1 MDNFYQRET
10 FRKLKTSVELDVF
23 KKQDVNKIYKYN
35 DFLVEQ
41 IYPLDEKSATNLTNK
56 INYIKDSYLNETN
69 KIYYSIIPDKNYYT
83 DNSHLK
89 PDYDK
94 MKQIMKN
101 NLKDLQYIDIFQNL
115 KLDSYYYTDS
125 HWKQEKLQSVAKTIA
140 NNMNFTINQNYN
152 EQKVATFKGVYAGQ
166 LPINTKEDE
175 MKILVND
182 AITDA
187 NVYNYETKEQGGIY
201 NFKKLSG
208 YDKYDIYLSGA
219 TPLIEISN
227 SNNKT
232 NKTLV
237 IFRDSYAS
245 SLAPLLME
253 GYSKITLVDTRY
265 ISPKILNEYVN
276 FENADIL
283 FIYSTLVINSSMA
296 LKQKKQRFIYNKNK
310 RIEYFSLGEIPENL
324 AEEKT
329 SKAQIKMCFVVAN
342 NENWQTLF
350 D

>member
-1 MDNFYQRET
+1 MDNFYQREM
-10 FRKLKTSVELDVF
+10 FRKLKTSVEIDVF

-41 IYPLDEKSATNLTNK
+41 IYPLDEKSVTNLTNK

-89 PDYDK
+89 LNYDK

-101 NLKDLQYIDIFQNL
+101 NLKDLQYIDVFQDL

-140 NNMNFTINQNYN
+140 DNMNFSITQNYN

-175 MKILVND
+175 IKILVND
-182 AITDA
+182 VIADA
-187 NVYNYETKEQGGIY
+187 NVYNYEAKEQGEIY
-201 NFKKLSG
+201 NFKKLNG

-227 SNNKT
+227 SDNKT

-245 SLAPLLME
+245 SLAPLLTE

-265 ISPKILNEYVN
+265 ISPKILNEYVD

-283 FIYSTLVINSSMA
+283 FLYSTLVINSSMA
-296 LKQKKQRFIYNKNK
+296 LK
-310 RIEYFSLGEIPENL
+310 
-324 AEEKT
+324 
-329 SKAQIKMCFVVAN
+329 
-342 NENWQTLF
+342 
-350 D
+350 

>member
-1 MDNFYQRET
+1 MDNFYQREM
-10 FRKLKTSVELDVF
+10 FRKLKTSVEIDVF

-41 IYPLDEKSATNLTNK
+41 IYPLDEKSVTNLTSK

-89 PDYDK
+89 LDYDK

-101 NLKDLQYIDIFQNL
+101 NLKDLQYIDIFQDL

-140 NNMNFTINQNYN
+140 ENMNFTITQNYN

-175 MKILVND
+175 IKILVND
-182 AITDA
+182 VIADA
-187 NVYNYETKEQGGIY
+187 NAYNYETKEQGGIY
-201 NFKKLSG
+201 NFKKLNG

-219 TPLIEISN
+219 TSLIEIN
-227 SNNKT
+227 NPNNKT

-245 SLAPLLME
+245 SLAPLLTE

-265 ISPKILNEYVN
+265 ISPKILNEYID

-283 FIYSTLVINSSMA
+283 FLYSTLVINSSMA
-296 LKQKKQRFIYNKNK
+296 LK
-310 RIEYFSLGEIPENL
+310 
-324 AEEKT
+324 
-329 SKAQIKMCFVVAN
+329 
-342 NENWQTLF
+342 
-350 D
+350 

>member
-10 FRKLKTSVELDVF
+10 FRKLKTSVELDIF

-41 IYPLDEKSATNLTNK
+41 IYPLDEKSITNLTNK
-56 INYIKDSYLNETN
+56 INYIKDNYLNETN

-89 PDYDK
+89 LDYDK

-140 NNMNFTINQNYN
+140 DNMNFSITQNYN

-175 MKILVND
+175 IRILVND
-182 AITDA
+182 AIADA

-201 NFKKLSG
+201 NFKKLNG

-219 TPLIEISN
+219 TPLIEIN
-227 SNNKT
+227 NQNNKT

-245 SLAPLLME
+245 SLAPLLTE

-265 ISPKILNEYVN
+265 ISPKILNEYVD

-283 FIYSTLVINSSMA
+283 FLYSTLVINSSMA
-296 LKQKKQRFIYNKNK
+296 LK
-310 RIEYFSLGEIPENL
+310 
-324 AEEKT
+324 
-329 SKAQIKMCFVVAN
+329 
-342 NENWQTLF
+342 
-350 D
+350 

>member
-10 FRKLKTSVELDVF
+10 FRKLKTSVELDIF
-23 KKQDVNKIYKYN
+23 KKQDVNKIYKYS

-41 IYPLDEKSATNLTNK
+41 IYPLDEKSAINLTNK

-89 PDYDK
+89 LDYGK
-94 MKQIMKN
+94 MQQIMEN
-101 NLKDLQYIDIFQNL
+101 NLNGLQYIDIFQDLN
-115 KLDSYYYTDS
+115 LDSYYYTDS
-125 HWKQEKLQSVAKTIA
+125 HWKQEKLQNVAKTIA
-140 NNMNFTINQNYN
+140 ENMNFSITQNYN

-175 MKILVND
+175 IKILVNNVI
-182 AITDA
+182 ADA
-187 NVYNYETKEQGGIY
+187 NAYNYETKEQGGIY
-201 NFKKLSG
+201 NFKKLTG

-227 SNNKT
+227 ANNKT

-245 SLAPLLME
+245 SLAPLLTE

-265 ISPKILNEYVN
+265 ISPKILNEYVD

-283 FIYSTLVINSSMA
+283 FLYSTLVINNSMA
-296 LKQKKQRFIYNKNK
+296 LK
-310 RIEYFSLGEIPENL
+310 
-324 AEEKT
+324 
-329 SKAQIKMCFVVAN
+329 
-342 NENWQTLF
+342 
-350 D
+350 

>member
-10 FRKLKTSVELDVF
+10 FRKLKTSVELDIF
-23 KKQDVNKIYKYN
+23 KKQDVNKIYKYS

-41 IYPLDEKSATNLTNK
+41 IYPLDEKSITNLTNK
-56 INYIKDSYLNETN
+56 INYIKDNYLNETN

-140 NNMNFTINQNYN
+140 DNMNFSITQNYN

-175 MKILVND
+175 IKILVND

-201 NFKKLSG
+201 NFKKLNG

-296 LKQKKQRFIYNKNK
+296 LK
-310 RIEYFSLGEIPENL
+310 
-324 AEEKT
+324 
-329 SKAQIKMCFVVAN
+329 
-342 NENWQTLF
+342 
-350 D
+350 

>member
-10 FRKLKTSVELDVF
+10 FRKLKTSVELDIF
-23 KKQDVNKIYKYN
+23 KKQDVNKIYKYS

-41 IYPLDEKSATNLTNK
+41 IYPLDEKSITNLTNK
-56 INYIKDSYLNETN
+56 INYIKDNYLNETN

-140 NNMNFTINQNYN
+140 DNMNFSITQNYN

-175 MKILVND
+175 IKILVND

-253 GYSKITLVDTRY
+253 GYSKIILVDTRY

-296 LKQKKQRFIYNKNK
+296 LK
-310 RIEYFSLGEIPENL
+310 
-324 AEEKT
+324 
-329 SKAQIKMCFVVAN
+329 
-342 NENWQTLF
+342 
-350 D
+350 

>member
-10 FRKLKTSVELDVF
+10 FRKLKTSVELDIF

-35 DFLVEQ
+35 DFLVEP
-41 IYPLDEKSATNLTNK
+41 IYPLDEKSVTNLTNK

-89 PDYDK
+89 LDYDK
-94 MKQIMKN
+94 MQQIMEN
-101 NLKDLQYIDIFQNL
+101 NLNGLQYIDIFQDL
-115 KLDSYYYTDS
+115 SLDSYYYTDS
-125 HWKQEKLQSVAKTIA
+125 HWKQEKLQNVAKTIA
-140 NNMNFTINQNYN
+140 ENMNFSITQNYN

-175 MKILVND
+175 IRILINNT
-182 AITDA
+182 IGYA

-201 NFKKLSG
+201 NLKKLNG

-245 SLAPLLME
+245 SLAPLLTE

-265 ISPKILNEYVN
+265 ISPKILNEYVD

-283 FIYSTLVINSSMA
+283 FLYSTLVINNSMA
-296 LKQKKQRFIYNKNK
+296 LK
-310 RIEYFSLGEIPENL
+310 
-324 AEEKT
+324 
-329 SKAQIKMCFVVAN
+329 
-342 NENWQTLF
+342 
-350 D
+350 

>member
-1 MDNFYQRET
+1 MDNFYQREM
-10 FRKLKTSVELDVF
+10 FRKLKTSVEIDVF

-41 IYPLDEKSATNLTNK
+41 IYPLDEKSVTNLTNK

-140 NNMNFTINQNYN
+140 DNMNFSITQNYN

-175 MKILVND
+175 IKILVND

-296 LKQKKQRFIYNKNK
+296 LK
-310 RIEYFSLGEIPENL
+310 
-324 AEEKT
+324 
-329 SKAQIKMCFVVAN
+329 
-342 NENWQTLF
+342 
-350 D
+350 

>member
-41 IYPLDEKSATNLTNK
+41 IYPLDEKSVTNLTNK
-56 INYIKDSYLNETN
+56 INYIKDSYLKETN

-83 DNSHLK
+83 DNNHLK
-89 PDYDK
+89 LDYDK
-94 MKQIMKN
+94 MKQIMQN
-101 NLKDLQYIDIFQNL
+101 NLKDLQYIDIFQDL
-115 KLDSYYYTDS
+115 SLDSYYYTDS
-125 HWKQEKLQSVAKTIA
+125 HWKQEKLQNVAKTIA
-140 NNMNFTINQNYN
+140 ENMNFSITQNYN

-175 MKILVND
+175 IKILVNNVI
-182 AITDA
+182 ADA
-187 NVYNYETKEQGGIY
+187 NAYNYETKEQGGIY
-201 NFKKLSG
+201 NFKKLTG

-227 SNNKT
+227 ANNKT

-245 SLAPLLME
+245 SLAPLLTE

-265 ISPKILNEYVN
+265 ISPKILNEYVD

-283 FIYSTLVINSSMA
+283 FLYSTLVINNSMA
-296 LKQKKQRFIYNKNK
+296 LK
-310 RIEYFSLGEIPENL
+310 
-324 AEEKT
+324 
-329 SKAQIKMCFVVAN
+329 
-342 NENWQTLF
+342 
-350 D
+350 

>member
-89 PDYDK
+89 LDYDK
-94 MKQIMKN
+94 MQQIMEN
-101 NLKDLQYIDIFQNL
+101 NLNGLQYIDIFQDL
-115 KLDSYYYTDS
+115 SLDSYYYTDS
-125 HWKQEKLQSVAKTIA
+125 HWKQEKLQNVAKTIA
-140 NNMNFTINQNYN
+140 ENMNFSITQNYN

-175 MKILVND
+175 IKILVND
-182 AITDA
+182 VIADA
-187 NVYNYETKEQGGIY
+187 NAYNYETKEQGGIY
-201 NFKKLSG
+201 NFKKLTG

-245 SLAPLLME
+245 SLAPLLTE

-265 ISPKILNEYVN
+265 ISPKILNEYVD

-283 FIYSTLVINSSMA
+283 FLYSTLVINNSMA
-296 LKQKKQRFIYNKNK
+296 LK
-310 RIEYFSLGEIPENL
+310 
-324 AEEKT
+324 
-329 SKAQIKMCFVVAN
+329 
-342 NENWQTLF
+342 
-350 D
+350 

>member
-10 FRKLKTSVELDVF
+10 FRKLKTSVELDIF

-41 IYPLDEKSATNLTNK
+41 IYPLDEKSITNLTNK
-56 INYIKDSYLNETN
+56 INYIKDNYLNETN

-89 PDYDK
+89 LDYDK

-101 NLKDLQYIDIFQNL
+101 NLKDLQYIDVFQDL

-140 NNMNFTINQNYN
+140 DNMNFSITQNYN

-175 MKILVND
+175 IKILVND
-182 AITDA
+182 VIADA

-296 LKQKKQRFIYNKNK
+296 LK
-310 RIEYFSLGEIPENL
+310 
-324 AEEKT
+324 
-329 SKAQIKMCFVVAN
+329 
-342 NENWQTLF
+342 
-350 D
+350 

>member
-10 FRKLKTSVELDVF
+10 FRKLKTSVELDIF

-41 IYPLDEKSATNLTNK
+41 IYPLDEKSITNLTNK
-56 INYIKDSYLNETN
+56 INYIKDNYLNETN

-140 NNMNFTINQNYN
+140 DNMNFSITQNYN

-175 MKILVND
+175 IKILVND
-182 AITDA
+182 VMANV

-201 NFKKLSG
+201 NFKKLNG

-219 TPLIEISN
+219 TPLIEIN
-227 SNNKT
+227 NQNNKT

-245 SLAPLLME
+245 SLAPLLTE

-296 LKQKKQRFIYNKNK
+296 LK
-310 RIEYFSLGEIPENL
+310 
-324 AEEKT
+324 
-329 SKAQIKMCFVVAN
+329 
-342 NENWQTLF
+342 
-350 D
+350 

>member
-10 FRKLKTSVELDVF
+10 FRKLKTSVELDIF

-41 IYPLDEKSATNLTNK
+41 IYPLDEKSITNLTNK
-56 INYIKDSYLNETN
+56 INYIKDNYLNETN

-89 PDYDK
+89 LDYGK
-94 MKQIMKN
+94 MQQIMKN
-101 NLKDLQYIDIFQNL
+101 NLNGLQYIDIFQNL

-125 HWKQEKLQSVAKTIA
+125 HWKQEKLQNVAKTIA
-140 NNMNFTINQNYN
+140 ENMNFSITQNYN

-219 TPLIEISN
+219 TPLIEIN
-227 SNNKT
+227 NQNNKT

-245 SLAPLLME
+245 SLAPLLTE

-296 LKQKKQRFIYNKNK
+296 LK
-310 RIEYFSLGEIPENL
+310 
-324 AEEKT
+324 
-329 SKAQIKMCFVVAN
+329 
-342 NENWQTLF
+342 
-350 D
+350 

>member
-1 MDNFYQRET
+1 MDNFYQREM
-10 FRKLKTSVELDVF
+10 FRKLKTSVEIDVF

-41 IYPLDEKSATNLTNK
+41 IYPLDEKSVTNLTNK

-89 PDYDK
+89 LDYDK

-101 NLKDLQYIDIFQNL
+101 NLKDLQYIDIFQDLN
-115 KLDSYYYTDS
+115 LDSYYYTDS
-125 HWKQEKLQSVAKTIA
+125 HWKQEKLPNVVETISE
-140 NNMNFTINQNYN
+140 NMNFSITQNYN

-175 MKILVND
+175 IKILVND
-182 AITDA
+182 VMANV

-201 NFKKLSG
+201 NFKKLNG

-296 LKQKKQRFIYNKNK
+296 LK
-310 RIEYFSLGEIPENL
+310 
-324 AEEKT
+324 
-329 SKAQIKMCFVVAN
+329 
-342 NENWQTLF
+342 
-350 D
+350 

>member
-56 INYIKDSYLNETN
+56 INYIKDTYLNETN
-69 KIYYSIIPDKNYYT
+69 EIYYSIIPDKNYYT

-89 PDYDK
+89 LDYDK
-94 MKQIMKN
+94 MQQIMEN
-101 NLKDLQYIDIFQNL
+101 NLNGLQYIDIFQDLN
-115 KLDSYYYTDS
+115 LDSYYYTDS
-125 HWKQEKLQSVAKTIA
+125 HWKQEKLQNVAKTIA
-140 NNMNFTINQNYN
+140 ENMNFSITQNYN

-175 MKILVND
+175 IKILVNNVI
-182 AITDA
+182 ADA
-187 NVYNYETKEQGGIY
+187 NAYNYETKEQGGIY
-201 NFKKLSG
+201 NFKKLTG

-227 SNNKT
+227 ANNKT

-245 SLAPLLME
+245 SLAPLLTE

-283 FIYSTLVINSSMA
+283 FLYSTLIINNIMA
-296 LKQKKQRFIYNKNK
+296 LK
-310 RIEYFSLGEIPENL
+310 
-324 AEEKT
+324 
-329 SKAQIKMCFVVAN
+329 
-342 NENWQTLF
+342 
-350 D
+350 

>member
-10 FRKLKTSVELDVF
+10 FRKLKTSVELDIF

-56 INYIKDSYLNETN
+56 INYIKESYLNETN

-89 PDYDK
+89 LDYDK
-94 MKQIMKN
+94 MQQIMEN
-101 NLKDLQYIDIFQNL
+101 NLNGLQYIDIFQDL
-115 KLDSYYYTDS
+115 SLDSYYYTDS
-125 HWKQEKLQSVAKTIA
+125 HWKQEKLQNVAKTIA
-140 NNMNFTINQNYN
+140 ENMNFSITQNYN

-166 LPINTKEDE
+166 LPINTKEDKI
-175 MKILVND
+175 KILVND
-182 AITDA
+182 IIADA
-187 NVYNYETKEQGGIY
+187 NAYNYETKEQGGIY
-201 NFKKLSG
+201 NFKKLTG

-227 SNNKT
+227 ANNKT
-232 NKTLV
+232 NKALV

-296 LKQKKQRFIYNKNK
+296 LK
-310 RIEYFSLGEIPENL
+310 
-324 AEEKT
+324 
-329 SKAQIKMCFVVAN
+329 
-342 NENWQTLF
+342 
-350 D
+350 

>member
-1 MDNFYQRET
+1 MDNFYQREM
-10 FRKLKTSVELDVF
+10 FRKMKTSVELDVF
-23 KKQDVNKIYKYN
+23 KKQDANKIYKYN

-41 IYPLDEKSATNLTNK
+41 IYPLDEKSVTNLTSK

-89 PDYDK
+89 LDYDK

-101 NLKDLQYIDIFQNL
+101 NLKDLQYIDIFQDL

-140 NNMNFTINQNYN
+140 ENMNFTITQNYN

-175 MKILVND
+175 IKILVND
-182 AITDA
+182 VIADA
-187 NVYNYETKEQGGIY
+187 NAYNYETKEQGGIY
-201 NFKKLSG
+201 NFKKLNG

-219 TPLIEISN
+219 TSLIEIN
-227 SNNKT
+227 NPNNKT

-245 SLAPLLME
+245 SLAPLLTE

-265 ISPKILNEYVN
+265 ISPKILNEYID

-283 FIYSTLVINSSMA
+283 FLYSTLVINSSMA
-296 LKQKKQRFIYNKNK
+296 LK
-310 RIEYFSLGEIPENL
+310 
-324 AEEKT
+324 
-329 SKAQIKMCFVVAN
+329 
-342 NENWQTLF
+342 
-350 D
+350 

>member
-10 FRKLKTSVELDVF
+10 FRKLKTSVELDIF

-41 IYPLDEKSATNLTNK
+41 IYPLDEKSITNLTNK
-56 INYIKDSYLNETN
+56 INYIKDNYLNETN

-140 NNMNFTINQNYN
+140 DNMNFSITQNYN

-175 MKILVND
+175 IKILVND
-182 AITDA
+182 VMANV

-201 NFKKLSG
+201 NFKKLNG

-219 TPLIEISN
+219 TPLIEIN
-227 SNNKT
+227 NQNNKT

-245 SLAPLLME
+245 SLAPLLTE
-253 GYSKITLVDTRY
+253 GYSKITLLDTRY

-296 LKQKKQRFIYNKNK
+296 LK
-310 RIEYFSLGEIPENL
+310 
-324 AEEKT
+324 
-329 SKAQIKMCFVVAN
+329 
-342 NENWQTLF
+342 
-350 D
+350 

>member
-10 FRKLKTSVELDVF
+10 FRKLKTSVELDIF

-41 IYPLDEKSATNLTNK
+41 IYPLDEKSITNLTNK
-56 INYIKDSYLNETN
+56 INYIKDNYLNETN

-140 NNMNFTINQNYN
+140 DNMNFSITQNYN

-265 ISPKILNEYVN
+265 ISPKILNEYVD

-296 LKQKKQRFIYNKNK
+296 LK
-310 RIEYFSLGEIPENL
+310 
-324 AEEKT
+324 
-329 SKAQIKMCFVVAN
+329 
-342 NENWQTLF
+342 
-350 D
+350 

>member
-10 FRKLKTSVELDVF
+10 FRKLKTSVELDIF

-89 PDYDK
+89 LDYDK
-94 MKQIMKN
+94 MQQIMEN
-101 NLKDLQYIDIFQNL
+101 NLNGLQYIDIFQDLN
-115 KLDSYYYTDS
+115 LDSYYYTDS
-125 HWKQEKLQSVAKTIA
+125 HWKQEKLQNVAKTIA
-140 NNMNFTINQNYN
+140 ENMNFSITQNYN

-175 MKILVND
+175 IKILVND
-182 AITDA
+182 VIADA
-187 NVYNYETKEQGGIY
+187 NAYNYETKEQGGIY
-201 NFKKLSG
+201 NFKKLTG

-245 SLAPLLME
+245 SLAPLLTE

-265 ISPKILNEYVN
+265 ISPKILNEYVD

-283 FIYSTLVINSSMA
+283 FLYSTLVINNSMA
-296 LKQKKQRFIYNKNK
+296 LK
-310 RIEYFSLGEIPENL
+310 
-324 AEEKT
+324 
-329 SKAQIKMCFVVAN
+329 
-342 NENWQTLF
+342 
-350 D
+350 

>member
-10 FRKLKTSVELDVF
+10 FRKLKTSVELDIF

-56 INYIKDSYLNETN
+56 INYIKDNYLNETN

-89 PDYDK
+89 LDYDK
-94 MKQIMKN
+94 MQQIMEN
-101 NLKDLQYIDIFQNL
+101 NLNGLQYIDIFQDL
-115 KLDSYYYTDS
+115 SLDSYYYTDS
-125 HWKQEKLQSVAKTIA
+125 HWKQEKLQNVAKTIA
-140 NNMNFTINQNYN
+140 ENMNFSITQNYN

-175 MKILVND
+175 IKILVND
-182 AITDA
+182 VIADA
-187 NVYNYETKEQGGIY
+187 NAYNYETKEQGGIY
-201 NFKKLSG
+201 NFKKLTG

-227 SNNKT
+227 ANNKT

-265 ISPKILNEYVN
+265 ISPKILNEYAN

-296 LKQKKQRFIYNKNK
+296 LK
-310 RIEYFSLGEIPENL
+310 
-324 AEEKT
+324 
-329 SKAQIKMCFVVAN
+329 
-342 NENWQTLF
+342 
-350 D
+350 

>member
-41 IYPLDEKSATNLTNK
+41 IYPLDEKSAINLTNK

-89 PDYDK
+89 LDYGK
-94 MKQIMKN
+94 MQQIMEN
-101 NLKDLQYIDIFQNL
+101 NLNGLQYIDIFQDLN
-115 KLDSYYYTDS
+115 LDSYYYTDS
-125 HWKQEKLQSVAKTIA
+125 HWKQEKLQNVAKTIA
-140 NNMNFTINQNYN
+140 ENMNFSITQNYN

-175 MKILVND
+175 IKILVN
-182 AITDA
+182 
-187 NVYNYETKEQGGIY
+187 NVIADVNAYNYETKEQGGIY
-201 NFKKLSG
+201 NFKKLTG

-227 SNNKT
+227 ANNKT

-245 SLAPLLME
+245 SLAPLLTE

-283 FIYSTLVINSSMA
+283 FLYSTLIINNSMA
-296 LKQKKQRFIYNKNK
+296 LK
-310 RIEYFSLGEIPENL
+310 
-324 AEEKT
+324 
-329 SKAQIKMCFVVAN
+329 
-342 NENWQTLF
+342 
-350 D
+350 

>member
-10 FRKLKTSVELDVF
+10 FRKLKTSVELDIF

-56 INYIKDSYLNETN
+56 INYIKESYLNETN

-89 PDYDK
+89 LDYDK
-94 MKQIMKN
+94 MQQIMEN
-101 NLKDLQYIDIFQNL
+101 NLNGLQYIDIFQDL
-115 KLDSYYYTDS
+115 SLDSYYYTDS
-125 HWKQEKLQSVAKTIA
+125 HWKQEKLQNVAKTIA
-140 NNMNFTINQNYN
+140 ENMNFSITQNYN

-175 MKILVND
+175 IKILVND
-182 AITDA
+182 VIADA
-187 NVYNYETKEQGGIY
+187 NAYNYETKEQGGIY
-201 NFKKLSG
+201 NFKKLTG

-227 SNNKT
+227 ANNKT

-253 GYSKITLVDTRY
+253 EYSKITLVDTRY

-296 LKQKKQRFIYNKNK
+296 LK
-310 RIEYFSLGEIPENL
+310 
-324 AEEKT
+324 
-329 SKAQIKMCFVVAN
+329 
-342 NENWQTLF
+342 
-350 D
+350 

>member
-41 IYPLDEKSATNLTNK
+41 IYPLDEKSVTNLTNK
-56 INYIKDSYLNETN
+56 INYIKDSYLKETN

-83 DNSHLK
+83 DNNHLK
-89 PDYDK
+89 LDYDK
-94 MKQIMKN
+94 MKQIMQN
-101 NLKDLQYIDIFQNL
+101 NLKDLQYIDIFQDL
-115 KLDSYYYTDS
+115 GLDSYYYTDS
-125 HWKQEKLQSVAKTIA
+125 HWKQEKLQNVAKTIA
-140 NNMNFTINQNYN
+140 QNMNFNISENYN
-152 EQKVATFKGVYAGQ
+152 EQKITTFKGVYAGQ

-175 MKILVND
+175 IRILINNT
-182 AITDA
+182 IGYA
-187 NVYNYETKEQGGIY
+187 NVDNYETKEQGEIY
-201 NFKKLSG
+201 NFKKLNG

-227 SNNKT
+227 SNNKE
-232 NKTLV
+232 NKTLI

-245 SLAPLLME
+245 SLAPLLTE

-265 ISPKILNEYVN
+265 ISPKILNEYVD

-283 FIYSTLVINSSMA
+283 FLYSTLVINSSMA
-296 LKQKKQRFIYNKNK
+296 LK
-310 RIEYFSLGEIPENL
+310 
-324 AEEKT
+324 
-329 SKAQIKMCFVVAN
+329 
-342 NENWQTLF
+342 
-350 D
+350 

>member
-23 KKQDVNKIYKYN
+23 NKIYKYN

-89 PDYDK
+89 LDYDK
-94 MKQIMKN
+94 MQQIMEN
-101 NLKDLQYIDIFQNL
+101 NLNGLQYIDIFQDL
-115 KLDSYYYTDS
+115 SLDSYYYTDS
-125 HWKQEKLQSVAKTIA
+125 HWKQEKLQNVAKTIA
-140 NNMNFTINQNYN
+140 ENMNFSITQNYN

-175 MKILVND
+175 IKILVNNVI
-182 AITDA
+182 ADA
-187 NVYNYETKEQGGIY
+187 NAYNYETKEQGGIY
-201 NFKKLSG
+201 NFKKLTG

-227 SNNKT
+227 ANNKT

-245 SLAPLLME
+245 SLAPLLTE

-283 FIYSTLVINSSMA
+283 FLYSTLIINNSMA
-296 LKQKKQRFIYNKNK
+296 LK
-310 RIEYFSLGEIPENL
+310 
-324 AEEKT
+324 
-329 SKAQIKMCFVVAN
+329 
-342 NENWQTLF
+342 
-350 D
+350 

>member
-41 IYPLDEKSATNLTNK
+41 IYPLDEKSITNLTNK
-56 INYIKDSYLNETN
+56 INYIKESYLNETN

-89 PDYDK
+89 LDYDK
-94 MKQIMKN
+94 MQQIMEN
-101 NLKDLQYIDIFQNL
+101 NLNGLQYIDIFQDL
-115 KLDSYYYTDS
+115 SLDSYYYTDS
-125 HWKQEKLQSVAKTIA
+125 HWKQEKLQNVAKTIA
-140 NNMNFTINQNYN
+140 ENMNFSITQNYN

-175 MKILVND
+175 IKILVND
-182 AITDA
+182 VIADA
-187 NVYNYETKEQGGIY
+187 NAYNYETKEQGGIY
-201 NFKKLSG
+201 NFKKLTG

-227 SNNKT
+227 ANNKT

-296 LKQKKQRFIYNKNK
+296 LK
-310 RIEYFSLGEIPENL
+310 
-324 AEEKT
+324 
-329 SKAQIKMCFVVAN
+329 
-342 NENWQTLF
+342 
-350 D
+350 

>member
-10 FRKLKTSVELDVF
+10 FRKLKTSVELDIF

-41 IYPLDEKSATNLTNK
+41 IYPLDEKSVTNLTNK

-89 PDYDK
+89 LDYDK

-101 NLKDLQYIDIFQNL
+101 NLKDLQYIDIFQDLN
-115 KLDSYYYTDS
+115 LDSYYYTDS
-125 HWKQEKLQSVAKTIA
+125 HWKQEKLPNVVETISE
-140 NNMNFTINQNYN
+140 NMNFSITQNYN

-175 MKILVND
+175 IKILVND
-182 AITDA
+182 VMANV

-201 NFKKLSG
+201 NFKKLNG

-219 TPLIEISN
+219 TPLIEIN
-227 SNNKT
+227 NQNNKT

-245 SLAPLLME
+245 SLAPLLTE

-296 LKQKKQRFIYNKNK
+296 LK
-310 RIEYFSLGEIPENL
+310 
-324 AEEKT
+324 
-329 SKAQIKMCFVVAN
+329 
-342 NENWQTLF
+342 
-350 D
+350 

>member
-10 FRKLKTSVELDVF
+10 FRKLKTSVELDIF

-56 INYIKDSYLNETN
+56 INYIKESYLNETN

-89 PDYDK
+89 LDYDK
-94 MKQIMKN
+94 MHQIMEN
-101 NLKDLQYIDIFQNL
+101 NLNGLQYIDIFQDL
-115 KLDSYYYTDS
+115 SLDSYYYTDS
-125 HWKQEKLQSVAKTIA
+125 HWKQEKLQNVAKTIA
-140 NNMNFTINQNYN
+140 ENMNFSITQNYN

-166 LPINTKEDE
+166 LPINTKEDKI
-175 MKILVND
+175 KILVND
-182 AITDA
+182 IIADA
-187 NVYNYETKEQGGIY
+187 NAYNYKTKEQGGIY
-201 NFKKLSG
+201 NFKKLTG

-227 SNNKT
+227 ANNKT

-296 LKQKKQRFIYNKNK
+296 LK
-310 RIEYFSLGEIPENL
+310 
-324 AEEKT
+324 
-329 SKAQIKMCFVVAN
+329 
-342 NENWQTLF
+342 
-350 D
+350 

>member
-10 FRKLKTSVELDVF
+10 FRKLKTSVELDIF
-23 KKQDVNKIYKYN
+23 KKQDVNKIYKYS

-41 IYPLDEKSATNLTNK
+41 IYPLDEKSITNLTNK
-56 INYIKDSYLNETN
+56 INYIKDNYLNETN

-140 NNMNFTINQNYN
+140 DNMNFSITQNYN

-175 MKILVND
+175 IKILVND
-182 AITDA
+182 VMANV

-201 NFKKLSG
+201 NFKKLNG

-219 TPLIEISN
+219 TPLIEIN
-227 SNNKT
+227 NQNNKT

-245 SLAPLLME
+245 SLAPLLTE

-296 LKQKKQRFIYNKNK
+296 LK
-310 RIEYFSLGEIPENL
+310 
-324 AEEKT
+324 
-329 SKAQIKMCFVVAN
+329 
-342 NENWQTLF
+342 
-350 D
+350 

>member
-10 FRKLKTSVELDVF
+10 FRKLKTSVELDIF
-23 KKQDVNKIYKYN
+23 RKQDVNKIYKYN

-56 INYIKDSYLNETN
+56 INYIKDNYLNETN

-89 PDYDK
+89 LDYDK
-94 MKQIMKN
+94 MQQIMEN
-101 NLKDLQYIDIFQNL
+101 NLNGLQYIDIFQDL
-115 KLDSYYYTDS
+115 SLDSYYYTDS
-125 HWKQEKLQSVAKTIA
+125 HWKQEKLQNVAKTIA
-140 NNMNFTINQNYN
+140 ENMNFSITQNYN

-166 LPINTKEDE
+166 LPINTKEDKI
-175 MKILVND
+175 KILVND
-182 AITDA
+182 IIADA
-187 NVYNYETKEQGGIY
+187 NAYNYETKEQGGIY
-201 NFKKLSG
+201 NFKKLTG

-227 SNNKT
+227 ANNKT

-283 FIYSTLVINSSMA
+283 FIYSALVINSSMA
-296 LKQKKQRFIYNKNK
+296 LK
-310 RIEYFSLGEIPENL
+310 
-324 AEEKT
+324 
-329 SKAQIKMCFVVAN
+329 
-342 NENWQTLF
+342 
-350 D
+350 

>member
-41 IYPLDEKSATNLTNK
+41 IYPLDEKSVTNLTNK

-89 PDYDK
+89 LDYDK
-94 MKQIMKN
+94 MQQIMEN
-101 NLKDLQYIDIFQNL
+101 NLNGLQYIDIFQDL
-115 KLDSYYYTDS
+115 SLDSYYYTDS
-125 HWKQEKLQSVAKTIA
+125 HWKQEKLQNVAKTIA
-140 NNMNFTINQNYN
+140 ENMNFSITQNYN
-152 EQKVATFKGVYAGQ
+152 EPKVATFKGVYAGQ

-175 MKILVND
+175 IKILVND

-227 SNNKT
+227 SNNKI

-245 SLAPLLME
+245 SLAPLLTE

-283 FIYSTLVINSSMA
+283 FLYSTLVINNSMA
-296 LKQKKQRFIYNKNK
+296 LK
-310 RIEYFSLGEIPENL
+310 
-324 AEEKT
+324 
-329 SKAQIKMCFVVAN
+329 
-342 NENWQTLF
+342 
-350 D
+350 

>member
-89 PDYDK
+89 LDYDK
-94 MKQIMKN
+94 MQQIMEN
-101 NLKDLQYIDIFQNL
+101 NLNGLQYIDIFQDL
-115 KLDSYYYTDS
+115 SLDSYYYTDS
-125 HWKQEKLQSVAKTIA
+125 HWKQEKLQNVAKTIA
-140 NNMNFTINQNYN
+140 ENMNFSITQNYN

-175 MKILVND
+175 IKILVND
-182 AITDA
+182 VIVDA
-187 NVYNYETKEQGGIY
+187 NAYNYETKEQGGIY
-201 NFKKLSG
+201 NFKKLTG

-227 SNNKT
+227 ANNKT

-296 LKQKKQRFIYNKNK
+296 LK
-310 RIEYFSLGEIPENL
+310 
-324 AEEKT
+324 
-329 SKAQIKMCFVVAN
+329 
-342 NENWQTLF
+342 
-350 D
+350 

>member
-10 FRKLKTSVELDVF
+10 FRKLKTSVELDIF

-56 INYIKDSYLNETN
+56 INYIKESYLNETN

-89 PDYDK
+89 LDYDK
-94 MKQIMKN
+94 MQQIMEN
-101 NLKDLQYIDIFQNL
+101 NLNGLQYIDIFQDL
-115 KLDSYYYTDS
+115 SLDSYYYTDS
-125 HWKQEKLQSVAKTIA
+125 HWKQEKLQNVAKTIA
-140 NNMNFTINQNYN
+140 ENMNFSITQNYN

-166 LPINTKEDE
+166 LPINTKEDKI
-175 MKILVND
+175 KILVND
-182 AITDA
+182 IIADA
-187 NVYNYETKEQGGIY
+187 NAYNYETKEQGGIY
-201 NFKKLSG
+201 NFKKLTG

-227 SNNKT
+227 ANNKT

-296 LKQKKQRFIYNKNK
+296 LK
-310 RIEYFSLGEIPENL
+310 
-324 AEEKT
+324 
-329 SKAQIKMCFVVAN
+329 
-342 NENWQTLF
+342 
-350 D
+350 

>member
-10 FRKLKTSVELDVF
+10 FRKLKTSVELDIF
-23 KKQDVNKIYKYN
+23 KKQDVNKICKYN

-89 PDYDK
+89 LDYDK
-94 MKQIMKN
+94 MQQIMEN
-101 NLKDLQYIDIFQNL
+101 NLNGLQYIDIFQDL
-115 KLDSYYYTDS
+115 SLDSYYYTDS
-125 HWKQEKLQSVAKTIA
+125 HWKQEKLQNVAKTIA
-140 NNMNFTINQNYN
+140 ENMNFSITQNYN

-175 MKILVND
+175 IKILVNNVI
-182 AITDA
+182 ADA
-187 NVYNYETKEQGGIY
+187 NAYNYETKEQGGIY
-201 NFKKLSG
+201 NFKKLTG

-227 SNNKT
+227 ANNKT

-283 FIYSTLVINSSMA
+283 FLYSTLIINNSMA
-296 LKQKKQRFIYNKNK
+296 LK
-310 RIEYFSLGEIPENL
+310 
-324 AEEKT
+324 
-329 SKAQIKMCFVVAN
+329 
-342 NENWQTLF
+342 
-350 D
+350 

>member
-56 INYIKDSYLNETN
+56 INYIKESYLNETN

-89 PDYDK
+89 LDYDK
-94 MKQIMKN
+94 MQQIMEN
-101 NLKDLQYIDIFQNL
+101 NLNGLQYIDIFQDL
-115 KLDSYYYTDS
+115 SLDSYYYTDS
-125 HWKQEKLQSVAKTIA
+125 HWKQEKLQNVAKTIA
-140 NNMNFTINQNYN
+140 ENMNFSITQNYN

-175 MKILVND
+175 IKILVND
-182 AITDA
+182 VIVDA
-187 NVYNYETKEQGGIY
+187 NAYNYETKEQGGIY
-201 NFKKLSG
+201 NFKKLTG

-227 SNNKT
+227 ANNKT

-296 LKQKKQRFIYNKNK
+296 LK
-310 RIEYFSLGEIPENL
+310 
-324 AEEKT
+324 
-329 SKAQIKMCFVVAN
+329 
-342 NENWQTLF
+342 
-350 D
+350 

>member
-10 FRKLKTSVELDVF
+10 FRKLKTSVELDIF
-23 KKQDVNKIYKYN
+23 KKQDANKIYKYN

-56 INYIKDSYLNETN
+56 INYIKESYLNETN

-89 PDYDK
+89 LDYDK
-94 MKQIMKN
+94 MQQIMEN
-101 NLKDLQYIDIFQNL
+101 NLNGLQYIDIFQDL
-115 KLDSYYYTDS
+115 SLDSYYYTDS
-125 HWKQEKLQSVAKTIA
+125 HWKQEKLQNVAKTIA
-140 NNMNFTINQNYN
+140 ENMNFSITQNYN

-175 MKILVND
+175 IKILVND
-182 AITDA
+182 VIADA
-187 NVYNYETKEQGGIY
+187 NAYNYETKEQGGIY
-201 NFKKLSG
+201 NFKKLTG

-227 SNNKT
+227 ANNKT

-253 GYSKITLVDTRY
+253 EYSKITLVDTRY

-296 LKQKKQRFIYNKNK
+296 LK
-310 RIEYFSLGEIPENL
+310 
-324 AEEKT
+324 
-329 SKAQIKMCFVVAN
+329 
-342 NENWQTLF
+342 
-350 D
+350 

>member
-10 FRKLKTSVELDVF
+10 FRKLKTSVELDIF

-41 IYPLDEKSATNLTNK
+41 IYPLDEKSIINLTNK
-56 INYIKDSYLNETN
+56 INYIKDNYLNETN

-140 NNMNFTINQNYN
+140 DNMNFSITQNYN

-175 MKILVND
+175 IKILVND

-296 LKQKKQRFIYNKNK
+296 LK
-310 RIEYFSLGEIPENL
+310 
-324 AEEKT
+324 
-329 SKAQIKMCFVVAN
+329 
-342 NENWQTLF
+342 
-350 D
+350 